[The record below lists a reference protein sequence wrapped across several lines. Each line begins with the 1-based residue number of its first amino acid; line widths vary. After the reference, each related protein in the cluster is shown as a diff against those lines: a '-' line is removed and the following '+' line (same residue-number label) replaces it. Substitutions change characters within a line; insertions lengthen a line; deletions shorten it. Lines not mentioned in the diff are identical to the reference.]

1 MKYDYQIGK
10 NPCEK
15 CRAEGRDEK
24 GENFY
29 WYGEDEGGHCF
40 SSQCGFTIPSKEYVE
55 NGYCSKSG
63 YKNVGG
69 NKGVTVSNRDI
80 AKLKEK
86 RLSEDEI
93 AEIYR
98 NTVSR
103 PPNSYRGLDYDI
115 AESLGVRWEIS
126 NGQVSK
132 MYFPATIV
140 EDGTYKTTGFKIR
153 EYPKTFYSKGYV
165 GKCNLMEGQTHAVA
179 ETLVIVGGECFTEDT
194 EVLTDSGF
202 VKFSE
207 VTSESL
213 VLQVDENKCGEFVKP
228 LALIKKHY
236 DGDLVGVKT
245 SYTHTLTTP
254 NHNLVFESSKNGVFK
269 QKASEKISKGWF
281 VPKSVNVNG
290 KGTGLTKK
298 QLQLVIAVCADGSIR
313 NRKNSNNA
321 VHFGLMKKRK
331 IERLTGVL
339 NDLQISHSSYINTHS
354 SGKQYTTFNFTLPDY
369 VDDKNL
375 RNDWL
380 VSATIDERLFILD
393 ELKHW
398 DGYSVKDRNSIE
410 FSTKNFDDA
419 SFIQELAHTCG
430 YYASI
435 KHKSNELGEWY
446 KVLISFTGFK
456 ATTQRFEKYSK
467 YHNGYV
473 YCVTVPTG
481 MIVIRHEG
489 KVSICGNCDLIS
501 AKQMLQRVEK
511 KYNRQINVVSSLLG
525 EDSTAEMLKANID
538 WVEKHKKIVLALDN
552 DDAGLASIQ
561 KCIDILPKDKLFTA
575 NLRHKDPNEYIKQN
589 DIESFLQDAYW
600 NVSPVEDYGIIGS
613 GDLFE
618 YGIEAASDEGIPVP
632 FHMYD
637 LKPYVPMF
645 MYDSITLLVGS
656 TSIGKTANLDSTTES
671 IVMSSKGNVGILSL
685 EASRKKF
692 AQKTAS
698 RIIGTPLN
706 RLSKEEQIEL
716 QMKYKDKI
724 MKYYL
729 NEQGEHR
736 FYFADSDFDTI
747 EEAEKC
753 IIRLIK
759 INGCKVIV
767 LDPLQNII
775 GNKTN
780 EEQRSFMLF
789 LEKIKKRYGVLI
801 LIGTHTRKAT
811 SGEKSGSDGGVQK
824 EDSIEGSGSISKSAS
839 LIITLS
845 RNKNAEDWIERNTT
859 YYSVPKNRDFEL
871 TGELVARSFYRSS
884 CSRLYPYSYAEERN
898 FFRDDKFGDIIED
911 DEGFFFSSD
920 DFEALKDHSE
930 VKEIIN
936 DMKKSE
942 SNDTEEDELPDW

>member
-1 MKYDYQIGK
+1 MYKIGK

-40 SSQCGFTIPSKEYVE
+40 SSQCGFTIPSKEYIE
-55 NGYCSKSG
+55 NGYCSKSSSG
-63 YKNVGG
+63 DYKNIGG

-80 AKLKEK
+80 AKLEEK
-86 RLSEDEI
+86 RLSEDKI

-103 PPNSYRGLDYDI
+103 PPNIYRGLDYNV
-115 AESLGVRWEIS
+115 AESLGVRWEVS

-140 EDGTYKTTGFKIR
+140 EDGTYKTTGFKVR

-165 GKCNLMEGQTHAVA
+165 GKCNLMAGQTHAVA
-179 ETLVIVGGECFTEDT
+179 ETLVIVGGE
-194 EVLTDSGF
+194 
-202 VKFSE
+202 
-207 VTSESL
+207 
-213 VLQVDENKCGEFVKP
+213 
-228 LALIKKHY
+228 I
-236 DGDLVGVKT
+236 DLV
-245 SYTHTLTTP
+245 
-254 NHNLVFESSKNGVFK
+254 
-269 QKASEKISKGWF
+269 
-281 VPKSVNVNG
+281 
-290 KGTGLTKK
+290 
-298 QLQLVIAVCADGSIR
+298 
-313 NRKNSNNA
+313 
-321 VHFGLMKKRK
+321 
-331 IERLTGVL
+331 
-339 NDLQISHSSYINTHS
+339 
-354 SGKQYTTFNFTLPDY
+354 
-369 VDDKNL
+369 
-375 RNDWL
+375 
-380 VSATIDERLFILD
+380 
-393 ELKHW
+393 
-398 DGYSVKDRNSIE
+398 
-410 FSTKNFDDA
+410 
-419 SFIQELAHTCG
+419 
-430 YYASI
+430 
-435 KHKSNELGEWY
+435 
-446 KVLISFTGFK
+446 
-456 ATTQRFEKYSK
+456 
-467 YHNGYV
+467 
-473 YCVTVPTG
+473 
-481 MIVIRHEG
+481 
-489 KVSICGNCDLIS
+489 S
-501 AKQMLQRVEK
+501 AKQMLQRIEK

-575 NLRHKDPNEYIKQN
+575 NLRHKDPNEYIKHN
-589 DIESFLQDAYW
+589 DVESFLQDAYW

-724 MKYYL
+724 MNYYL
-729 NEQGEHR
+729 NENGEHR

-759 INGCKVIV
+759 INGCRILL

-789 LEKIKKRYGVLI
+789 LEKIKKRYSILI

-930 VKEIIN
+930 VKEIIS

-942 SNDTEEDELPDW
+942 VESGNEDELPDW